1 MVIGMVCFVE
11 VVLLAEAKTKEMVT
25 TSVVHVYGL
34 GLIFH
39 VTLKLCKSI
48 LCHVK

>member
-11 VVLLAEAKTKEMVT
+11 GVLAEAKTKEMVT

-34 GLIFH
+34 GLMFH
-39 VTLKLCKSI
+39 VTLKFCKSI
-48 LCHVK
+48 LCPVK